1 MSVDNST
8 ETDTM
13 TETDATESAEEAH
26 DTDDPTP
33 GIPESDGSAEE
44 FEIRQSTFGDSA
56 LPHAHEPNGLK
67 WTIETCRLD
76 TGREVPVERMAGS
89 QRVSLLSLRGWE
101 TAILE
106 GSVTLSAAVYDG
118 VVADPDDGDRPD
130 ADIVMIVHCRE
141 AIHRGS
147 QETASAVAPGTYDF
161 TVKIDRDEVYGT
173 VTLTPSLV
181 LAESAAAD
189 DDKAT
194 DRGARLADGPSA
206 TVAVDLTRQR
216 RNLLHPKRR
225 RFSKNDAL
233 PPEDHLIHFEVEGD
247 DAPQLYLND
256 DHEEVV
262 DVLDTDVH
270 TGYDARIRDLGYD
283 ILESQLWPQFVALAA
298 AGVDPTTGETQ
309 EDWHADVIRQLRG
322 PVYDEDRS
330 VAEVAMELHDD
341 IQDPESNA
349 RLQREVEDFVQSDTE
364 VNAPGDLEA
373 LLTLVRNRGDH

>member
-8 ETDTM
+8 DTDTM
-13 TETDATESAEEAH
+13 TDTDAMESAEETHGTA
-26 DTDDPTP
+26 DPTP
-33 GIPESDGSAEE
+33 GIPDSDPSAEE

-56 LPHAHEPNGLK
+56 LPHAHEPNGLE

-76 TGREVPVERMAGS
+76 TGREVPVERTAGS
-89 QRVSLLSLRGWE
+89 QRVSLLSRRGWE
-101 TAILE
+101 TATLE
-106 GSVTLSAAVYDG
+106 GTVTLPAAVYDG
-118 VVADPDDGDRPD
+118 VVADPAGGDRPD
-130 ADIVMIVHCRE
+130 ADIVMVVHCRE
-141 AIHRGS
+141 AIHRES
-147 QETASAVAPGTYDF
+147 QEAASAVAPGTYDL
-161 TVKIDRDEVYGT
+161 TVEINRDEVYGT
-173 VTLTPSLV
+173 VTLIPSFV
-181 LAESAAAD
+181 LAEPAAAD

-206 TVAVDLTRQR
+206 TVTADLTRQR

-225 RFSKNDAL
+225 RFSEDDTL
-233 PPEDHLIHFEVEGD
+233 PPEDHLVHLEVEGD
-247 DAPQLYLND
+247 EAPQLYLND

-262 DVLDTDVH
+262 DVLDTDVY

-298 AGVDPTTGETQ
+298 AGVNPTTGETQ
-309 EDWHADVIRQLRG
+309 EDWHADVIRQLQG
-322 PVYDEDRS
+322 SVYDEDRS

-364 VNAPGDLEA
+364 VDAPGDLEA
-373 LLTLVRNRGDH
+373 LLTLVRNRGDN

>member
-8 ETDTM
+8 ETDMT
-13 TETDATESAEEAH
+13 TETDATESAEETSGTAE
-26 DTDDPTP
+26 PTP
-33 GIPESDGSAEE
+33 GIPDSDASAEE

-56 LPHAHEPNGLK
+56 LPHAHEPNGLE

-76 TGREVPVERMAGS
+76 TGREVPVERTAGS
-89 QRVSLLSLRGWE
+89 QRVSLLSRRGWE
-101 TAILE
+101 TATLE
-106 GSVTLSAAVYDG
+106 GTVTLLSAVYDG
-118 VVADPDDGDRPD
+118 VVANPADGDRPE
-130 ADIVMIVHCRE
+130 ADIAMVVHCRE
-141 AIHRGS
+141 AIHRES
-147 QETASAVAPGTYDF
+147 QEAASAVAPGTYDF
-161 TVKIDRDEVYGT
+161 TVEIDRDEVYGT
-173 VTLTPSLV
+173 VKLTPSLV
-181 LAESAAAD
+181 LAEPAATD
-189 DDKAT
+189 GDKAT

-206 TVAVDLTRQR
+206 TVKVDLTRQP

-225 RFSKNDAL
+225 RFSKNDPL
-233 PPEDHLIHFEVEGD
+233 PPEEHLVHLEVEGD

-309 EDWHADVIRQLRG
+309 EDWHADVIRQLQG

-364 VNAPGDLEA
+364 VDAPGDLEA